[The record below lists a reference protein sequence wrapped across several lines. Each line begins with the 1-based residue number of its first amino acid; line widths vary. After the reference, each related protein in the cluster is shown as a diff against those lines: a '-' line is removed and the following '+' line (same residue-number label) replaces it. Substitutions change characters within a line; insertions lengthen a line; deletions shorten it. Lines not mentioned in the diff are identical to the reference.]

1 MHIFQRPHFQSVSKA
16 QIFSVS
22 RSSLQSTQIK
32 TNRLILA
39 VTYANIDRFPKFSPA
54 DSQQKL
60 PHRFTTLI
68 NYLVKLEIQN
78 TQFMQRMTSRHFFLK
93 LYILTYQA
101 YTSAR
106 SKCLPVGCNA
116 RLQSLGPWRHSLR
129 RCVNLS
135 RRHLRNALFDALHQ
149 LSGTHYR
156 KLFSVVTVAVF
167 KLKLKTFLFL
177 RAFSAH

>member
-22 RSSLQSTQIK
+22 RSSLQSTQRK

-60 PHRFTTLI
+60 PYRFTTLI

-78 TQFMQRMTSRHFFLK
+78 THAVYATNDFPSFLPQIIHIDILG
-93 LYILTYQA
+93 LY
-101 YTSAR
+101 
-106 SKCLPVGCNA
+106 KCAFEMPPS
-116 RLQSLGPWRHSLR
+116 RLQCTPAGLGAIHY
-129 RCVNLS
+129 
-135 RRHLRNALFDALHQ
+135 DAVSTFHDDICE
-149 LSGTHYR
+149 TR
-156 KLFSVVTVAVF
+156 FSMLCTSCLELITANC
-167 KLKLKTFLFL
+167 
-177 RAFSAH
+177 SQ